1 LEGLSAMGFRHVV
14 ANLLSD
20 DLFPSRFVSCK
31 ADQRGKANE
40 LIIRNYTPTSKQW
53 AESDKDGE

>member
-1 LEGLSAMGFRHVV
+1 MGFRHVV